1 VEFLGKMGAEVGWME
16 NLKPEFI
23 VSLADDETIVAVDDH
38 NDDVV
43 VVDVAE
49 RLMTMFHPQNKQKC
63 VYENQKKKGEKRV
76 HFQLTAKTP
85 SASGPCKHN

>member
-63 VYENQKKKGEKRV
+63 VYGKSKKKKEK
-76 HFQLTAKTP
+76 KE
-85 SASGPCKHN
+85 